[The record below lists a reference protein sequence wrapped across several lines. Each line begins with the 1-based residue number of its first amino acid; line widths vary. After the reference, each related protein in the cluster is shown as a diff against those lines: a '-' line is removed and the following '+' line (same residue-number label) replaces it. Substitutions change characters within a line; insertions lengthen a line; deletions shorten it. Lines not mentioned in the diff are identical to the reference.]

1 MNGEGTRATFRLPEV
16 ALGRAWKVVVDTRDL
31 PRMGEVLRTPG
42 SVEMDAG
49 SFVAMIDVSR
59 ESP

>member
-1 MNGEGTRATFRLPEV
+1 
-16 ALGRAWKVVVDTRDL
+16 
-31 PRMGEVLRTPG
+31 MGEVLRTPG